1 MHRARRVFLILFPV
15 LELTGLPSKQFSLK
29 KKFFLFIYYFWLHGV
44 FVAVSGLS
52 PVVAREGL
60 QFIVVHRL
68 LIAIASL
75 VADHRL

>member
-52 PVVAREGL
+52 LGAVSGGSSSCSAW
-60 QFIVVHRL
+60 
-68 LIAIASL
+68 AI
-75 VADHRL
+75 H